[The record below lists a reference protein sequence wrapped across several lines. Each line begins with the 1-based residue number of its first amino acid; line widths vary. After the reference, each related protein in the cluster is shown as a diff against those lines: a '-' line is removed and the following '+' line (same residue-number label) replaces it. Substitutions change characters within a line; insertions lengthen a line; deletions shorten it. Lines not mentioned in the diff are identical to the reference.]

1 MYLIEKYSEVLKRK
15 HNLDYYQYNT
25 FPIRFLKSQTNIKEI
40 FTIFCNDGFVLLTL
54 IYQIQ
59 LFYKTNLYFLII
71 PWFIYYF
78 FGITKYLLKK

>member
-1 MYLIEKYSEVLKRK
+1 MNLIKKYTEVLKRE
-15 HNLDYYQYNT
+15 HNIDYYQYNT

-40 FTIFCNDGFVLLTL
+40 FTVFCNDGFVLLTL
-54 IYQIQ
+54 VYQIK

-71 PWFIYYF
+71 FWFIYYF